1 MKDRLLFVIEPDVKI
16 ALHKYR
22 EAHISQMGYAQDARI
37 ISLLINS
44 LLKESLSKIGYYT
57 APVEQGNPVSST
69 PK

>member
-1 MKDRLLFVIEPDVKI
+1 MKERLLFVIEPDVKI

-44 LLKESLSKIGYYT
+44 LLKESLSKMGYYKV
-57 APVEQGNPVSST
+57 PDKQGKPVST
-69 PK
+69 TQK

>member
-1 MKDRLLFVIEPDVKI
+1 MKERLLFVIEPDVKI

-44 LLKESLSKIGYYT
+44 LLKESLTKMGYYT
-57 APVEQGNPVSST
+57 TPVEQGKPVST
-69 PK
+69 TQK